1 MEKMYKELIEKAEK
15 NVEAL
20 EEKVEDLS
28 EDFTEEG
35 GELWDDLKKRLKRIE
50 NKLKD
55 AYAQFEGETELKAHL
70 SMMEARDVLED
81 IRDSAESF
89 LYTVSK
95 NTAQE
100 FDMAEI
106 KAHLAKMDTEDTLE
120 EKQKELSHLYA
131 TSKVDVERLSKKAG
145 EEINDIIVKLTQVV

>member
-1 MEKMYKELIEKAEK
+1 MEKMYKELIEKADK